1 MERRSTFHN
10 SVSLI
15 AVLIF
20 SMPFI
25 TLAQQNRNMTD
36 AKPATAVLLV
46 GDYAGINEVDVQ
58 SGALLV
64 AVELRKHGI
73 AVNDPIYE
81 ASSTLANVY
90 RISFRPL
97 GEKILVHLTQEIPMG
112 TIIIERQIWIT
123 NIEEIIQ
130 AAPRLV
136 DALVHK
142 KPIASNV
149 DVESVVGGDTPVI
162 RKIAGES
169 LWTLGLFGTSVPGTN
184 LMGELGFEVGL
195 SYERPSYAIETEFR
209 LTGGEASGGDS
220 FVFGSWSIGG
230 RYFFNKR
237 NISPYLGGGLGLVGT
252 SYQEKAER
260 SLFQVEWA
268 LDDSDTKDWDDDS
281 DIEDLEGDSGLGVYI
296 IGGIEML
303 RLSSNRL
310 KLELRVDRPF
320 FSLPSQDIMPIT
332 IGLFYSRT
340 YDLLGG
346 TGGWGTPLF

>member
-1 MERRSTFHN
+1 MKRRLTFHN
-10 SVSLI
+10 SVSLM

-25 TLAQQNRNMTD
+25 TLAQQNRNMADT
-36 AKPATAVLLV
+36 KPVTAVLLI
-46 GDYAGINEVDVQ
+46 GNYGGMNEVDVQ

-73 AVNDPIYE
+73 AVNDPVYE
-81 ASSTLANVY
+81 TSTLANVY

-97 GEKILVHLTQEIPMG
+97 GEKILVHLTQEIPIG

-123 NIEEIIQ
+123 NIEEMIQ

-162 RKIAGES
+162 KKIAGES
-169 LWTLGLFGTSVPGTN
+169 LWTMGLFGTLVPGTN
-184 LMGELGFEVGL
+184 LTGELGFEVGL

-209 LTGGEASGGDS
+209 LTGGEETGGAS
-220 FVFGSWSIGG
+220 FLFGSWSIGG
-230 RYFFNKR
+230 RYFSNKQ
-237 NISPYLGGGLGLVGT
+237 NISPYLGGGLALVGT
-252 SYQEKAER
+252 NYQTE
-260 SLFQVEWA
+260 
-268 LDDSDTKDWDDDS
+268 DW
-281 DIEDLEGDSGLGVYI
+281 EADSGLGVYI

-310 KLELRVDRPF
+310 KLELRVDRPL

-340 YDLLGG
+340 YDVLGG
-346 TGGWGTPLF
+346 TGGCLTVPF